1 MNQTSTAA
9 PASAGPDT
17 SAWETEIHGLERAA
31 CECFLDGNVAV
42 LGQLLADD
50 FVVNS
55 PLQQILDKPRILELV
70 GTGRI
75 RHGFYHWDIEHIS
88 RHGNVVVVMG
98 RDQVTNPPDEAIV
111 HRRFTDIWQ
120 QNGSAWLM
128 LARHA
133 HVVSREIR
141 P

>member
-9 PASAGPDT
+9 TRPETA
-17 SAWETEIHGLERAA
+17 AWEDDIHRVEREA
-31 CECFLDGNVAV
+31 CECFLNGNAAV
-42 LGQLLADD
+42 LEQLLADD

-55 PLQQILDKPRILELV
+55 PLQQILDKPRVLELV

-75 RHGFYHWDIEHIS
+75 RHGSYHWDIEHIS

-111 HRRFTDIWQ
+111 HRRFTDIWEKD
-120 QNGSAWLM
+120 GSAWRM

-133 HVVSREIR
+133 HVVSREA
-141 P
+141 

>member
-9 PASAGPDT
+9 PAPAGPDT
-17 SAWETEIHGLERAA
+17 SAWETEIHRVERAA

-42 LGQLLADD
+42 LDQLLADD

-55 PLQQILDKPRILELV
+55 PLQQILDKRGILELL
-70 GTGRI
+70 GAGRI

-111 HRRFTDIWQ
+111 HRRFTNIWEL
-120 QNGSAWLM
+120 NGSAWRM

>member
-1 MNQTSTAA
+1 MNQTSTATTA
-9 PASAGPDT
+9 AVPETA
-17 SAWETEIHGLERAA
+17 AWEADIHRVEREA
-31 CECFLDGNVAV
+31 CGSFLDGNVAV
-42 LGQLLADD
+42 LEQLLADD

-55 PLQQILDKPRILELV
+55 PLQQILDKQRLLELV
-70 GTGRI
+70 GSGRI
-75 RHGFYHWDIEHIS
+75 RHGSYQWDIEHIS

-120 QNGSAWLM
+120 QDGSGWRM

-133 HVVSREIR
+133 HVISREIR
-141 P
+141 PQ